1 LARFQDSTTFR
12 LSLISRTTAVERQS
26 IAARR
31 GELEELFGVTRST
44 VYRALARTGAT
55 SPRATAAR

>member
-1 LARFQDSTTFR
+1 VRCVGERR
-12 LSLISRTTAVERQS
+12 LV
-26 IAARR
+26 
-31 GELEELFGVTRST
+31 EELFGVTRYT